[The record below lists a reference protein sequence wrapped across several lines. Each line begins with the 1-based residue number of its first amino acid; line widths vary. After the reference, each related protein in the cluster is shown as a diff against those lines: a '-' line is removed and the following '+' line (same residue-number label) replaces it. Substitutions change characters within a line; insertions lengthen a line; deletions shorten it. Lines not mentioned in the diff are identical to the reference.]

1 MRIAL
6 FLASCVLALPCQG
19 EIEGRWGGQ
28 GTFPGWPSIFCVLDF
43 DGERSTLSTLPAQL
57 VDQPITGWESSGETF
72 SFEVDVHG
80 TVFDFKGTR
89 TGDSISGS
97 IHKEGEDSTGSM
109 ALIPYPVVSA
119 MPNRNRWSS
128 ALDVTG
134 VMEIPMILDTA
145 TGTDGRIH
153 VDLSIP
159 SQQLIQFPL
168 EVIPGDDG
176 LVRMTLHAGAGAAVF
191 ETRMSD
197 EELAA
202 NFKQGTFQQDLV
214 FTLDVDATTTYN
226 RPQEPK
232 PPFPYASR
240 EVLLAHPDGHS
251 IAGTLTIP
259 RGPGPHPA
267 VVLISGS
274 GLQDRNEEIMGH
286 KPFLVLADHLTRNGI
301 AVLRADDR
309 GAGDSFVPDRSTLLN
324 VTSLDFASDTSLQV
338 DYLRTQPEIDGDS
351 IGLIGHS
358 EGGIIAP
365 LVADQ
370 RDDIAFIVMMAGP
383 CRPAV
388 EMLADQN
395 RRLMEVA
402 GLKTETIDA
411 VVEQFILV
419 MTMVKEGASSEELM
433 EPLRRLSILQT
444 ESMGLDIEVDDPFVE
459 DAVRQAQLPWL
470 KWYLAHDS
478 ASVLSR
484 LDMPILAI
492 NGSRDVQVLAEHE
505 LPAIEQAASANPD
518 LTTRSYEGLNHLF
531 QPAETGSIS
540 EYEQIE
546 ITLDQGVLS
555 DMSNWINERRV
566 ADD

>member
-6 FLASCVLALPCQG
+6 FLASCVLALPCHG
-19 EIEGRWGGQ
+19 EVAGRWAGQ
-28 GTFPGWPSIFCVLDF
+28 GTFPGWPSIFCVLEF
-43 DGERSTLSTLPAQL
+43 DGEDTTLSTLPAQL
-57 VDQPITGWESSGETF
+57 LDQQITGWESTGDTF
-72 SFEVDVHG
+72 SFDVDVHG
-80 TVFDFKGTR
+80 TVFALKGTR
-89 TGDSISGS
+89 TGEAISGS
-97 IHKEGEDSTGSM
+97 IHKEGEEAVGSI
-109 ALIPYPVVSA
+109 ALIPYPEVST
-119 MPNRNRWSS
+119 MPGTNRWTS

-145 TGTDGRIH
+145 TGTDGRLH
-153 VDLSIP
+153 ADLSIP
-159 SQQLIQFPL
+159 SQQLVKFPL
-168 EVIPGDDG
+168 EVVPGDEG
-176 LVRMTLHAGAGAAVF
+176 LVRMTLHAGAGAAVI

-197 EELAA
+197 KELAA
-202 NFKQGTFQQDLV
+202 NFQQGAFQQDLV
-214 FTLDVDATTTYN
+214 FILDVDATTTYN
-226 RPQEPK
+226 RTQEPK

-240 EVLLAHPDGHS
+240 EVLLAHPEGHS

-259 RGPGPHPA
+259 EGPGPHPA

-324 VTSLDFASDTSLQV
+324 VTSLDFATDTSLQV
-338 DYLRTQPEIDGDS
+338 DHLRTQPEIDADA

-370 RDDIAFIVMMAGP
+370 RGDIAFIVMMAGP
-383 CRPAV
+383 CRPGV

-402 GLKTETIDA
+402 GLETETIDT
-411 VVEQFILV
+411 VVDQFILV

-459 DAVRQAQLPWL
+459 DAVKQAQLPWL

-505 LPAIEQAASANPD
+505 LPAIEQAAAGNPD
-518 LTTRSYEGLNHLF
+518 LTTRNYEGLNHLF

-546 ITLDQGVLS
+546 ITIDSRVLT
-555 DMSNWINERRV
+555 DMSNWINDRRV
-566 ADD
+566 TDD

>member
-202 NFKQGTFQQDLV
+202 NTTENHGNELDEDVERWSGGVLERIADCITGHGSLV
-214 FTLDVDATTTYN
+214 SIRTLAAMMIGLDVLLGVVPCTTG
-226 RPQEPK
+226 
-232 PPFPYASR
+232 
-240 EVLLAHPDGHS
+240 VGHVDGQGK
-251 IAGTLTIP
+251 A
-259 RGPGPHPA
+259 A
-267 VVLISGS
+267 C
-274 GLQDRNEEIMGH
+274 
-286 KPFLVLADHLTRNGI
+286 K
-301 AVLRADDR
+301 
-309 GAGDSFVPDRSTLLN
+309 ST
-324 VTSLDFASDTSLQV
+324 D
-338 DYLRTQPEIDGDS
+338 
-351 IGLIGHS
+351 
-358 EGGIIAP
+358 
-365 LVADQ
+365 
-370 RDDIAFIVMMAGP
+370 
-383 CRPAV
+383 
-388 EMLADQN
+388 
-395 RRLMEVA
+395 
-402 GLKTETIDA
+402 
-411 VVEQFILV
+411 
-419 MTMVKEGASSEELM
+419 KES
-433 EPLRRLSILQT
+433 
-444 ESMGLDIEVDDPFVE
+444 
-459 DAVRQAQLPWL
+459 
-470 KWYLAHDS
+470 HDS
-478 ASVLSR
+478 S
-484 LDMPILAI
+484 
-492 NGSRDVQVLAEHE
+492 NTE
-505 LPAIEQAASANPD
+505 
-518 LTTRSYEGLNHLF
+518 
-531 QPAETGSIS
+531 
-540 EYEQIE
+540 
-546 ITLDQGVLS
+546 DQT
-555 DMSNWINERRV
+555 N
-566 ADD
+566 DDGRNDCKQ

>member
-1 MRIAL
+1 MRLAL
-6 FLASCVLALPCQG
+6 FLAACVIVLPSHG
-19 EIEGRWGGQ
+19 EVEGRWGGQ
-28 GTFPGWPSIFCVLDF
+28 GTFPGWPSIFCVLEF
-43 DGERSTLSTLPAQL
+43 SGEETTLSTLPAQL
-57 VDQPITGWESSGETF
+57 LDQSITGWESTGDAF
-72 SFEVDVHG
+72 SFDVDVHG
-80 TVFDFKGTR
+80 TVFEFKGTR
-89 TGDSISGS
+89 SGDSISGS
-97 IHKEGEDSTGSM
+97 IHKEGEDSIGSI
-109 ALIPYPVVSA
+109 ALIPYPEVSM
-119 MPNRNRWSS
+119 MPGRKRWSS
-128 ALDVTG
+128 ALQTG
-134 VMEIPMILDTA
+134 AMEIPMILDTA
-145 TGTDGRIH
+145 TVADGRLH
-153 VDLSIP
+153 ADLSIP
-159 SQQLIQFPL
+159 SQQLVGFPL
-168 EVIPGDDG
+168 EMVPGDDG
-176 LVRMTLHAGAGAAVF
+176 LVRMTLDAGAGPAIF
-191 ETRMSD
+191 ETRMSN
-197 EELAA
+197 EKLTV
-202 NFKQGTFQQDLV
+202 NFQQGGFQQDLV
-214 FTLDVDATTTYN
+214 FTADVDATTTYN

-259 RGPGPHPA
+259 EGPGPYPA

-324 VTSLDFASDTSLQV
+324 VTSLDFATDISLQV
-338 DYLRTQPEIDGDS
+338 DHLRTQPEIDRDR

-358 EGGIIAP
+358 EGGIIGP

-383 CRPAV
+383 CRPGI

-402 GLKTETIDA
+402 GLETETIDT

-419 MTMVKEGASSEELM
+419 MTMVKDGASSEELT

-470 KWYLAHDS
+470 KWYLAHDA

-492 NGSRDVQVLAEHE
+492 NGSLDVQVLAEHE
-505 LPAIEQAASANPD
+505 LPAIEHAASANPD
-518 LTTRSYEGLNHLF
+518 VTTRNYEGLNHLF
-531 QPAETGSIS
+531 QPAQTGSVS

-546 ITLDQGVLS
+546 ITIDPGVLA
-555 DMSNWINERRV
+555 DMSKWINERSRTNE
-566 ADD
+566 

>member
-6 FLASCVLALPCQG
+6 FLASCVLALPCHG
-19 EIEGRWGGQ
+19 EVDGRWAGQ
-28 GTFPGWPSIFCVLDF
+28 GTFPGWPSIFCVLEF
-43 DGERSTLSTLPAQL
+43 DGEDTTLSTLPAQL
-57 VDQPITGWESSGETF
+57 LDQQITGWESTGDTF
-72 SFEVDVHG
+72 SFDVDVHG
-80 TVFDFKGTR
+80 TVFAFKGTR
-89 TGDSISGS
+89 TGESISGS
-97 IHKEGEDSTGSM
+97 IHKEGEEAVGSI
-109 ALIPYPVVSA
+109 ALIPYPEVST
-119 MPNRNRWSS
+119 MPGTNRWTS

-145 TGTDGRIH
+145 TGTDGRLH
-153 VDLSIP
+153 ADLSIP
-159 SQQLIQFPL
+159 SQQLVKFPL
-168 EVIPGDDG
+168 EVVPGDEG
-176 LVRMTLHAGAGAAVF
+176 LVRMTLHAGAGAAVI

-197 EELAA
+197 KELAA
-202 NFKQGTFQQDLV
+202 NFQQGAFQQELV
-214 FTLDVDATTTYN
+214 FILDVDATTTYN

-240 EVLLAHPDGHS
+240 EVLLAHPEGHS

-259 RGPGPHPA
+259 EGPGPHPA

-324 VTSLDFASDTSLQV
+324 VTSLDFATDTSLQV
-338 DYLRTQPEIDGDS
+338 DHLRTQPEIDADA

-370 RDDIAFIVMMAGP
+370 RGDIAFIVMMAGP
-383 CRPAV
+383 CRPGV

-402 GLKTETIDA
+402 GLETETIDT
-411 VVEQFILV
+411 VVDQFILV

-459 DAVRQAQLPWL
+459 DAVKQAQLPWL

-505 LPAIEQAASANPD
+505 LPAIEQAAAGNPD
-518 LTTRSYEGLNHLF
+518 LTTRNYEGLNHLF

-546 ITLDQGVLS
+546 ITIDPRVLT
-555 DMSNWINERRV
+555 DMSNWINDRRV
-566 ADD
+566 TDD